1 MGEACIVRSIKREE
15 MTAMEREQLERYRSQ
30 KEEIRELRYKL
41 EHLGEGDSLVGNTI
55 IFDYKTGFPKP
66 KAVIGYD
73 HDKEQRLRERYE
85 TQMRKMEKDCE
96 ETERWVESIPESQ
109 TRRIF
114 RMRFIEGDTQQK
126 IGEKLHMDRSTVSKR
141 IEAFLKVSHKS
152 HNSHL

>member
-1 MGEACIVRSIKREE
+1 
-15 MTAMEREQLERYRSQ
+15 MEREQLVRYRSQ

-85 TQMRKMEKDCE
+85 TQMRKMEKDYE

>member
-1 MGEACIVRSIKREE
+1 
-15 MTAMEREQLERYRSQ
+15 MEREKLERYRSQ

-73 HDKEQRLRERYE
+73 HDKEQRLKERYE
-85 TQMRKMEKDCE
+85 TQMKKMEKDCE

-141 IEAFLKVSHKS
+141 IEAFLKISHKS

>member
-1 MGEACIVRSIKREE
+1 
-15 MTAMEREQLERYRSQ
+15 MEREQLERYRSQ

-41 EHLGEGDSLVGNTI
+41 DHLGEGDSLVGNTI

>member
-1 MGEACIVRSIKREE
+1 
-15 MTAMEREQLERYRSQ
+15 MEREQLERYRSQ

-96 ETERWVESIPESQ
+96 ETERWVESIQESQ

-114 RMRFIEGDTQQK
+114 RMRFKEGDTKQK

>member
-1 MGEACIVRSIKREE
+1 

-41 EHLGEGDSLVGNTI
+41 EHLEEGDSLVGNTI

-85 TQMRKMEKDCE
+85 KQMRKMEKDCE

-114 RMRFIEGDTQQK
+114 RMRFIEGETQK
-126 IGEKLHMDRSTVSKR
+126 RIGEKLHLDRSR
-141 IEAFLKVSHKS
+141 ISRKIEDYLKNAHKAQ
-152 HNSHL
+152 NAHL

>member
-1 MGEACIVRSIKREE
+1 
-15 MTAMEREQLERYRSQ
+15 MEREQLERYRSQ

-41 EHLGEGDSLVGNTI
+41 EHLGAGDSLVGNTI

>member
-1 MGEACIVRSIKREE
+1 MYCAQHKKRGDDSNGKRAVGAVSEP
-15 MTAMEREQLERYRSQ
+15 
-30 KEEIRELRYKL
+30 
-41 EHLGEGDSLVGNTI
+41 EGRDPRAEVQAGASGRGRQSVGNTI

-126 IGEKLHMDRSTVSKR
+126 IGEKLHMERSTVSKR

>member
-1 MGEACIVRSIKREE
+1 
-15 MTAMEREQLERYRSQ
+15 MEREQLERYRSQ

-114 RMRFIEGDTQQK
+114 RMR
-126 IGEKLHMDRSTVSKR
+126 L
-141 IEAFLKVSHKS
+141 
-152 HNSHL
+152 